1 MYIYL
6 FIFIFILIFII
17 IFMFMF
23 ILFTCECPMYV
34 TLSKLLFYSYF
45 CYSGAED
52 GCSAGKGSQ
61 GKSGETVTGRTEDT
75 G

>member
-1 MYIYL
+1 
-6 FIFIFILIFII
+6 
-17 IFMFMF
+17 MFMF